1 MLKIHTFALAALAMT
16 SSAQAATIIYSDD
29 FNDNTITGWTFL
41 DRNGATEI
49 ANAEWTETGGVLEQS
64 VTNFDFVRDTTP
76 QDPMLGAIAL
86 SGSGTVGGTYTIS
99 LTMDSLE
106 NANNFQDQ
114 VVVFGYEN
122 ADNFNYLEFVN
133 SNTVNGRRANLN
145 TVIAGQRSTPASRN
159 ITFNQGATDVSL
171 VIDSAAG
178 EVVVTY
184 DGNVLPTFE
193 TGGTLTFAEGQN
205 GVGSN
210 NDAFT
215 IDNFQIEQAIPEP
228 SSVALL
234 SIAGLSL
241 LRRRR

>member
-1 MLKIHTFALAALAMT
+1 MFKKHTFALAAFAMAN
-16 SSAQAATIIYSDD
+16 SAQAATIYSDNFD
-29 FNDNTITGWTFL
+29 DNTITGWTFL

-49 ANAEWTETGGVLEQS
+49 ANASWSEANGALSQTVD
-64 VTNFDFVRDTTP
+64 NYDFIRDTSN
-76 QDPMLGAIAL
+76 DPALGTLAL
-86 SGSGTVGGTYTIS
+86 SGSGILGGGYTIS

-114 VVVFGYEN
+114 VVVFGYED

-133 SNTVNGRRANLN
+133 GNNTGARRAALH
-145 TVIAGQRSTPASRN
+145 TVIAGERTNRDFEN
-159 ITFNQGATDVSL
+159 IIFSQDAIDVSL

-178 EVVVTY
+178 EVSVTY
-184 DGNVLPTFE
+184 NGTALPTLDA
-193 TGGTLTFAEGQN
+193 GGTLTFADGLN

-210 NDAFT
+210 NDAFA
-215 IDNFQIEQAIPEP
+215 IDDFQIEQAIPEP